1 MIERQLEAL
10 SHAADLSDMG
20 RRHHAANEDQLVL
33 RELNPV
39 DVVDGLDAPD
49 DGTATFGAVREAC
62 PKCKHTHL
70 HLVLR
75 QHAVRVAHLLC
86 VNCESCFDASYANGM
101 PALTI

>member
-1 MIERQLEAL
+1 MSEHVLDPIAGDIGA
-10 SHAADLSDMG
+10 SHHG

-33 RELNPV
+33 RELNPG
-39 DVVDGLDAPD
+39 DVIDNLAPGPD
-49 DGTATFGAVREAC
+49 DRTTFGAVRETC
-62 PKCKHTHL
+62 PKCKHSHL

-86 VNCESCFDASYANGM
+86 VNCESCFDASYANGR